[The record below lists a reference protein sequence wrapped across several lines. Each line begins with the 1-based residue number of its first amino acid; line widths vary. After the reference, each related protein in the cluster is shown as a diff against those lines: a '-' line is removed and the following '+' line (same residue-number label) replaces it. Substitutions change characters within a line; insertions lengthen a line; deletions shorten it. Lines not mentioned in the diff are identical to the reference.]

1 MLSQTSRFAAWFLVF
16 FIIPSF
22 ALSQRLTA
30 RRAAERT
37 SPVAAQWASD
47 AALIFIGTA
56 VVPGMYADGTAEAWA
71 CGYYSAMKDSA
82 YNFYAAAIG
91 PISFEPRPKE
101 GYPSLQAIGASWKD
115 SDAAG
120 AAAESRGGRQF
131 RTAHADAIVVA
142 SISWSA
148 ASGGEFGLW
157 WEFTYFSPSGQTLIK
172 FKLDAGTFTPQP
184 RWIVTQRQPATGA
197 NIAFVNSD
205 DDTVA
210 VVNLATGALDSI
222 RLEVYAGLSPDTT
235 GAKKAVQRYFNIT
248 AYPANASFTAT
259 LTLGYNQEEFR
270 LSGLG
275 NEASL
280 KLFRQEGANWQLF
293 GGVADSARN
302 RVSVS
307 NVGKFSNWAIAD
319 PNDSPLRVDKN
330 ENTIPAGF
338 ALAQNYPN
346 PFLSEAKFRSAGNP
360 ETAIAYQ
367 LPQPSEVEINVF
379 NLHGQK
385 VATLVRG
392 PREAGA
398 HEVIWNGKD
407 ESGRVVASGVYLY
420 QLQTNG
426 VVLKKKMLV
435 VR

>member
-1 MLSQTSRFAAWFLVF
+1 MLSQLSRFAAWFLVF
-16 FIIPSF
+16 FLIPSL

-37 SPVAAQWASD
+37 APVAAQWASD
-47 AALIFIGTA
+47 AALIFVGTA
-56 VVPGMYADGTAEAWA
+56 VVPGMYADGTADAWA

-82 YNFYAAAIG
+82 SNFYAAALG

-101 GYPSLQAIGASWKD
+101 GYPSLQPIGASWKD

-131 RTAHADAIVVA
+131 RNAHADAIVVA

-148 ASGGEFGLW
+148 ESGGEFGLW
-157 WEFTYFSPSGQTLIK
+157 WEFTYFSPADQVLIK

-210 VVNLATGALDSI
+210 IVNLATGALDSI

-235 GAKKAVQRYFNIT
+235 GTKKAVQRYFNIT

-275 NEASL
+275 NEEGL
-280 KLFRQEGANWQLF
+280 KLFRQEEATWQLL
-293 GGVADSARN
+293 GGAADSARN

-307 NVGKFSNWAIAD
+307 NVTKFSNWAIAD
-319 PNDSPLRVDKN
+319 PNDSPLRVAQN
-330 ENTIPAGF
+330 EERPPAGF
-338 ALAQNYPN
+338 TLAQNYPN
-346 PFLSEAKFRSAGNP
+346 PFSAIRRGTYGNH

-367 LPQPSEVEINVF
+367 LPRASRVVLKIFDTLGGEIR
-379 NLHGQK
+379 
-385 VATLVRG
+385 TLVDEQ
-392 PREAGA
+392 REAGS
-398 HEVIWNGKD
+398 HRVLWNGKD
-407 ESGRVVASGVYLY
+407 ENGKPAASGAYLF
-420 QLQTNG
+420 QLRAGSFSQ
-426 VVLKKKMLV
+426 VRKMSLI
-435 VR
+435 R